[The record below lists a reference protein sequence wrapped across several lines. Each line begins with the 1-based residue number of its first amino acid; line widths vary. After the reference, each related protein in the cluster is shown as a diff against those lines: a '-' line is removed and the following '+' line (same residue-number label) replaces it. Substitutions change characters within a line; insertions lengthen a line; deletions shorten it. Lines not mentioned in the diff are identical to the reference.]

1 MNERVKQEAQRE
13 RECHVQLQQRA
24 PQVLSEAEAL
34 QLESRLSVSRALLLL
49 LEQLSPSD
57 TPSAPQG

>member
-1 MNERVKQEAQRE
+1 MNERVKQETQRE
-13 RECHVQLQQRA
+13 RECHAQLQQRA
-24 PQVLSEAEAL
+24 PLVLSEGEAL

-57 TPSAPQG
+57 TPSAPQV